1 MIVFGVISEV
11 KGNKAKIKIADNL
24 STDFVDV
31 FQPSANS
38 HSVSFKPLK
47 VGEQGM
53 LLSNEG
59 DLNSGAFIRG
69 IYQDKYKLN
78 SSDTKE
84 YVEFSDGTS
93 ISYDTKTSTLN
104 VNVTKR
110 VIINCVDCNVTC
122 TNLNANANTTTIKS
136 PSINLIGNTNIQGGI
151 STSSAGGGA
160 GTFSIN
166 GSLNISGTLSVNGNI
181 STNASVIDNRGN
193 LTNHTNA
200 GYGRD

>member
-47 VGEQGM
+47 VGEQVM

-69 IYQDKYKLN
+69 IYQNKHKLEP
-78 SSDTKE
+78 SDTKE
-84 YVEFSDGTS
+84 YTVFSDGTC
-93 ISYDTKTSTLN
+93 ISYDTSSSMLDI
-104 VNVTKR
+104 NVTKT
-110 VIINCVDCNVTC
+110 ININCVDCNVTC
-122 TNLNANANTTTIKS
+122 VSLNANANNTTITS
-136 PSINLIGNTNIQGGI
+136 PSINLVGNTNIQGGI
-151 STSSAGGGA
+151 STSGAGGSA
-160 GTFSIN
+160 GTFNIN
-166 GSLNISGTLSVNGNI
+166 GSLNISGALSVNGNI
-181 STNASVIDNRGN
+181 STNANVIDARGN
-193 LTNHTNA
+193 LTNHTNS